1 MASSKEDETAM
12 LDALFGPISLG
23 ESVER
28 KDNETENKEAPTK
41 LLCSACE
48 KESDAHK
55 KCRN

>member
-1 MASSKEDETAM
+1 M